1 MDCIAV
7 TGGSSGDSSGTILDD
22 AGADEGL
29 ENDFPAVF
37 ASAEVV
43 VGTAV
48 ISGTALDLSIK
59 LGRAGRVEVRTS
71 GTVLDL
77 GVKLGRA
84 GKVEVRICDEGG
96 PCVFGFA
103 AEAGLVDQ
111 VGDSR
116 PSGPKPGEGATMGD
130 GIK

>member
-7 TGGSSGDSSGTILDD
+7 TGGSGDSGGTIMDD
-22 AGADEGL
+22 VGAEGL

-37 ASAEVV
+37 AGAE
-43 VGTAV
+43 AV
-48 ISGTALDLSIK
+48 
-59 LGRAGRVEVRTS
+59 VRTVVIS

-84 GKVEVRICDEGG
+84 GRVEVRMCEESG

-111 VGDSR
+111 EDDNR
-116 PSGPKPGEGATMGD
+116 PSGPKAGAGAAMGA
-130 GIK
+130 GIKYEGVGTPT